1 MKLLCTVYV
10 CVLTQYEY
18 THAHPSL
25 LSYSLCVGAQDWGWQ
40 GLFLSG
46 GCVSEGLVRWEEG
59 NGCDTVWVP
68 R

>member
-25 LSYSLCVGAQDWGWQ
+25 LSYSPLVCRGT
-40 GLFLSG
+40 GLGMGRVCF
-46 GCVSEGLVRWEEG
+46 
-59 NGCDTVWVP
+59 
-68 R
+68 